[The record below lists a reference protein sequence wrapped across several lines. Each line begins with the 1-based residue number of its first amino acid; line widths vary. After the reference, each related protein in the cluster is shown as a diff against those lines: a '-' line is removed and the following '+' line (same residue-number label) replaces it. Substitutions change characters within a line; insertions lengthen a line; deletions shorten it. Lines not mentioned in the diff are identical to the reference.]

1 MEILEEFPGGS
12 REFTQLVKNPP
23 AVWEAWVRSLGWEEP
38 LEKGTGYPVLENSG
52 LENSMDC
59 IVHGVPK
66 SGWQLFK
73 IYPYL
78 FTVMPPHLFP
88 SVLALSLTLHS
99 IFIDI
104 PPFSFSS
111 WSIVFVF
118 LGGSVQVGGY
128 TLFFT

>member
-1 MEILEEFPGGS
+1 
-12 REFTQLVKNPP
+12 
-23 AVWEAWVRSLGWEEP
+23 
-38 LEKGTGYPVLENSG
+38 
-52 LENSMDC
+52 MDC

-73 IYPYL
+73 IHPYL